1 MIPAGFRRLLLCLLG
16 APNDQLFLMCVVG
29 SSQLTYPD
37 DLDTVAR
44 GGLV

>member
-1 MIPAGFRRLLLCLLG
+1 MIPESFRDLLSHLLG
-16 APNDQLFLMCVVG
+16 APNNLLFLMCLVG

-37 DLDTVAR
+37 DVDTVAR